1 MTTKR
6 TKEKGSALIFALVL
20 VLVLSVMGSSL
31 MFLSQ
36 SETWSSMNYRM
47 MSQARYG
54 AESGLSVAADY
65 FVNTYASPTATGAD
79 SLASYNT
86 SVSPVTYNGQ
96 PVVLSSVSGQ
106 SNYPLGSVVTAFRTA
121 LTN

>member
-1 MTTKR
+1 MATKR
-6 TKEKGSALIFALVL
+6 TKEKGSALIFALVMI
-20 VLVLSVMGSSL
+20 LVLSVMGSSL

-65 FVNTYASPTATGAD
+65 FVNTYASPTANRLCFPQCLANPIIRWGPP
-79 SLASYNT
+79 SL
-86 SVSPVTYNGQ
+86 P
-96 PVVLSSVSGQ
+96 SGM
-106 SNYPLGSVVTAFRTA
+106 R
-121 LTN
+121 